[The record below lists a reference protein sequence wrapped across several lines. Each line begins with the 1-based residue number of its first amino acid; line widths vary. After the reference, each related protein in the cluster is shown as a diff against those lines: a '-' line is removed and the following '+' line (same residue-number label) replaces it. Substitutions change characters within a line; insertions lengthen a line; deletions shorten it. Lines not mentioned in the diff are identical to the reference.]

1 LITQKE
7 IARMCGVSTST
18 ISNVLNGKRKVSE
31 ATRQKVLEA
40 VKKTG
45 YQPNY
50 FAQGMR
56 KQKTNIIGII
66 AEDLI
71 QFSSPPIIERIMA
84 YCEDMHYRTILINLR
99 MYDKW
104 KDTWYDDEEKL
115 QSVLK
120 PAIRELISIKVD
132 GIIYV
137 AGHGRVINCF
147 PEDFEIPAIVV
158 YAYSKLP
165 KFASV
170 VIDDEKGGYDMTRY
184 LISRGHRKIGVIAGT
199 ADNLHTQKRIL
210 GLQKALYEE
219 RIPFNPDWIRYGN
232 WKRDSGYREA
242 GGLIREGVTAIFC
255 LNDDMAAGV
264 YDYLYEH
271 DMKAG
276 EDISVVGYDNME
288 ISGYLKPSLTT
299 NEIPFSQIGTKSA
312 ELMIKLLNEEYEIG
326 PGSEILKIPCQII
339 ERDSVKKIG

>member
-1 LITQKE
+1 
-7 IARMCGVSTST
+7 MCGVSTST

-31 ATRQKVLEA
+31 ATRQKVLDI

-84 YCEDMHYRTILINLR
+84 YCEDMHYRTILINMR

-104 KDTWYDDEEKL
+104 MDTWYDDEEKL

-137 AGHGRVINCF
+137 AGHARLANCF
-147 PEDFEIPAIVV
+147 PDDFEVPAIVV
-158 YAYSKLP
+158 YAYSKSP
-165 KFASV
+165 NFASV

-219 RIPFNPDWIRYGN
+219 RIPFNPDWIKYGN

-242 GGLIREGVTAIFC
+242 EGLIREDVTAIFC

-271 DMKAG
+271 GLRAG
-276 EDISVVGYDNME
+276 EDISIAGYDNME
-288 ISGYLKPSLTT
+288 ISGYLKPALTT
-299 NEIPFSQIGTKSA
+299 NEIPFVQIGIKSA
-312 ELMIKLLNEEYEIG
+312 ELMIKLLNDEYELK
-326 PGSEILKIPCQII
+326 PGSEIIKMPCRII
-339 ERDSVKKIG
+339 ERDSVKKIK